1 MKYST
6 TLAVLAMFFATVANA
21 LPTRRGIADPQVL
34 NFALALEHLEFAFYQ
49 QGLDQFSSSDFDAAG
64 FPDWVRA
71 RFEQIREH
79 EATHVEFLSTALGL
93 AGASA
98 VAPCEYNLWIPLSL
112 SCEVLEAVG
121 ATAYTGG
128 AALVNDKVSTP
139 RERVH
144 PPEYYSTQEYL
155 TAAASIL
162 AVEARHAAWISSAAQ
177 GHNAWDTAFQPAL
190 TPNQV
195 YTVATSFIESCPAS
209 NADSLPPLTV
219 FAPLAVTTAHPG
231 RTATLTFAAPTSSKS
246 LYAAFI
252 SSIAVPVFVPIH
264 NGNQVVVPHDLL
276 GFAFCV
282 VTTKDGG
289 DLDDSTTVA
298 GPAVLNFPFDSRSQ
312 TL

>member
-1 MKYST
+1 MPLVS
-6 TLAVLAMFFATVANA
+6 
-21 LPTRRGIADPQVL
+21 
-34 NFALALEHLEFAFYQ
+34 
-49 QGLDQFSSSDFDAAG
+49 
-64 FPDWVRA
+64 PDWVRA

-98 VAPCEYNLWIPLSL
+98 VAPCEYNFHFTDVHSFVDT
-112 SCEVLEAVG
+112 SEVLEAVG

-139 RERVH
+139 RERVR
-144 PPEYYSTQEYL
+144 PPEYDSTQEYL

-209 NADSLPPLTV
+209 NADSLPPLTA
-219 FAPLAVTTAHPG
+219 FAPLAVTNARPG
-231 RTATLTFAAPTSSKS
+231 RTAILTFATPTSSKS

-252 SSIAVPVFVPIH
+252 SSIAAPVFVPTY
-264 NGNQVVVPHDLL
+264 NGNQVAIPHDLL

-289 DLDDSTTVA
+289 DLDDATTVA
-298 GPAVLNFPFDSRSQ
+298 GPAILNFPFDSRGR
-312 TL
+312 TA